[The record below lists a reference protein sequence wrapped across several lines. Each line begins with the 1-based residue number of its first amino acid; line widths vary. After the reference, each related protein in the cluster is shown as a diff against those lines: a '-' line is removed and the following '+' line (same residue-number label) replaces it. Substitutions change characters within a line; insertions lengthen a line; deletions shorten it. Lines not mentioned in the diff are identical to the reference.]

1 MSAFRF
7 SRPLILGVVAIALV
21 SAGGCSWFKS
31 KKGKGAAYT
40 TSVENRP
47 LEVPPDLD
55 APDTSAS
62 TSLPAASLL
71 GGPKTVSTAGFA
83 AKGSANAVWDKVG
96 KILDKTEGVT
106 MTGRAEAI
114 TSFDVT
120 YEGQSFLIRVEAAGT
135 GSRVAAISPDGQELK
150 EGPGAK
156 LLAEIERKL

>member
-1 MSAFRF
+1 MSAFRY

-31 KKGKGAAYT
+31 KKNKGAAYT
-40 TSVENRP
+40 TSIENRP

-71 GGPKTVSTAGFA
+71 GGPKTVSTAGIA
-83 AKGSANAVWDKVG
+83 AKGTPSAVWDKVG
-96 KILDKTEGVT
+96 KILDKTDGVV

-120 YEGQSFLIRVEAAGT
+120 YEGQSFLIRVEAGAT
-135 GSRVAAISPDGQELK
+135 GSRVAAISPDGLELK

>member
-1 MSAFRF
+1 MPTFRPSRTAAVALLAVSALGTAGCHWFHRGETDAYRNSPE
-7 SRPLILGVVAIALV
+7 SRPV
-21 SAGGCSWFKS
+21 
-31 KKGKGAAYT
+31 
-40 TSVENRP
+40 
-47 LEVPPDLD
+47 EVPPDLA

-62 TSLPAASLL
+62 TTLPAASLL
-71 GGPKTVSTAGFA
+71 GGPKTVSTAGIA
-83 AKGSANAVWDKVG
+83 AKGTPSAVWDRVG
-96 KILDKTEGVT
+96 KILDKTDGVT

-120 YEGQSFLIRVEAAGT
+120 YEGQSFLIRVEAGAT